1 MNKKM
6 QAILEIHDLKETNI
20 YIFKMNLFKM
30 MILDC
35 HYRVSVVEF
44 TEPIVKGQK
53 KIEVQENDDLPPEI
67 QNLKPVVEV
76 TYYKECQEGLKPN
89 IQGLINNY
97 VKKHL
102 GYQEIY
108 FSEKTLG
115 YSDPYFHLL
124 CDSAQEKGFSEI
136 ISY

>member
-1 MNKKM
+1 M
-6 QAILEIHDLKETNI
+6 QAILEIHDIKDSHI
-20 YIFKMNLFKM
+20 YLFKANLFKL

-89 IQGLINNY
+89 IHGLINIY
-97 VKKHL
+97 VEKHL
-102 GYQEIY
+102 GHQEIY
-108 FSEKTLG
+108 LVEKILD

-124 CDSAQEKGFSEI
+124 CDSAREKGFSEI
-136 ISY
+136 FK